1 MIPQEGLTIGG
12 RYLLTR
18 RIAVGGM
25 GEVWQARDEVL
36 ERDVAVKVLK
46 PEYSSDDTFLARFRG
61 EARHAAALSHPNIAG
76 VYDYAD
82 TGDLAYLV
90 MELVPGEPLNLILSR
105 TGSLPTREVMVILA
119 ATARGLGA
127 AHAAGVVHRDVK
139 PGNILI
145 TPQGDVKI
153 TDFGIA
159 RAGDSV
165 PLTQTGQVMGTAQY
179 LAPEQ
184 ASGQTVSGASDLYAL
199 GVVGYEA
206 LMGKRPFDG
215 ETPMAIAMAHVN
227 TPAPPLP
234 DSFSPG
240 TRALIASALHK
251 DPAMRP
257 ADAAGFAEIAD
268 LVSQGRDAEAI
279 SLLPTSEAT
288 TTVLG
293 NDHMATSPLGA
304 AMPGSPTLVQS
315 VPTGGT
321 GEQYYTPN
329 PPSQQWDQPHTAG
342 YAQTPEQQRN
352 TGLIIGI
359 ISLLVIA
366 GVIVG
371 FLMFILNRSNNGAN
385 TPSTTDTNSV
395 TTTAALPTTTTE
407 IPTDTETDS
416 GTETSGSVF
425 INPDDFVGKDK
436 DETEAFLRSQGLQV
450 RLIGEKSSTVDS
462 GLVTRLGSSGDF
474 KPGETIRV
482 FYSTGAPPA
491 STTTSR
497 TTTSSSTTTTTT
509 TTTTTPPTTT
519 PPTTTATTT
528 ATATPTTPTATPTGE

>member
-46 PEYSSDDTFLARFRG
+46 PEYSSDETFLARFRG

-127 AHAAGVVHRDVK
+127 AHGAGVVHRDVK

-234 DSFSPG
+234 DTFSPG
-240 TRALIASALHK
+240 TRALIASALSK
-251 DPAMRP
+251 DPALRP
-257 ADAAGFAEIAD
+257 ANAAQFAEIAD

-279 SLLPTSEAT
+279 GLLPTSEAT

-293 NDHMATSPLGA
+293 SEDMATTPLNP
-304 AMPGSPTLVQS
+304 AMPGSPTRVQTAP
-315 VPTGGT
+315 VGGT
-321 GEQYYTPN
+321 GGQYYTPN
-329 PPSQQWDQPHTAG
+329 PPSQQWDQPQTSG

-359 ISLLVIA
+359 VSLLVIA
-366 GVIVG
+366 GVIAA
-371 FLMFILNRSNNGAN
+371 FLMFILNRSGGTTDP
-385 TPSTTDTNSV
+385 TPTDSTSMSTTE
-395 TTTAALPTTTTE
+395 ALPTTTTE
-407 IPTDTETDS
+407 IPTDTVTD
-416 GTETSGSVF
+416 TETNDSIF

-436 DETEAFLRSQGLQV
+436 DEVEAYLRDQGLQV
-450 RLIGEKSSTVDS
+450 QMVGEESSSVS
-462 GLVTRLGSSGDF
+462 AGLVTRLGSSGDF
-474 KPGETIRV
+474 KAGETIRV

-491 STTTSR
+491 SSTTTSR
-497 TTTSSSTTTTTT
+497 TTTSSTTTTTT
-509 TTTTTPPTTT
+509 TTTAPTTPTPTT
-519 PPTTTATTT
+519 PT
-528 ATATPTTPTATPTGE
+528 ATATPTTPTATETPTDEE